1 MCRWPKIVLLPDQ
14 QAREH
19 LMERLLSR
27 NSRGMLQD
35 VVSLYSGSA
44 VQEHFQLTLLLNGLG
59 HIFAS
64 LVYAPMADR
73 FGRCIV
79 KTPHASRAVAT
90 AFIAFHLL
98 LWLGRDTCI
107 RF

>member
-1 MCRWPKIVLLPDQ
+1 
-14 QAREH
+14 
-19 LMERLLSR
+19 MERLLSR

-44 VQEHFQLTLLLNGLG
+44 LSQEHFQLTLLLNGSG

-79 KTPHASRAVAT
+79 KTPHASHAFATLFVA
-90 AFIAFHLL
+90 FSYSFVVREGHHVQ
-98 LWLGRDTCI
+98 
-107 RF
+107 